1 MAIPQLIRTTDTAT
15 LVPVDVGGQPVVR
28 AATELRDLL
37 ETRLGPGS
45 SGFFAE
51 PAVAG
56 RPGAAVDR
64 VSWFGEQPGE
74 GLALSALTGATKTQA
89 EDQLRQTLRRL
100 APLIADPRHG
110 PLLRA
115 ALVVPGDD
123 DIRMVAGDPV
133 LTNWGFAPQ
142 GVDPADPAQIDRHWQ
157 ATLGR
162 FAAFPS
168 PWRAGAAVL
177 PPDPAPNLSPP
188 PAPAAPAMPSAPPP
202 LAAPAPALL
211 PWYQRPTAWAG
222 CAVAILV
229 AGVAIG
235 LLLRFLL
242 PPAQVAT
249 PERLRALIAAQ
260 VEVNRGLE
268 QQVQRL
274 RGALAGNVCTAD
286 NPLGAG
292 LQQRPVFP
300 VDGEPKKTEAPP
312 KDGPKGPDAKPDL
325 AQGDRLIDMIDA
337 GTVLVIAENSKG
349 TGFFVAPGMVAT
361 NRHVVETAKN
371 GKAYIISKALGRV
384 VQAEIVASTPQD
396 PALLRDYA
404 LLKVDGAA
412 LEKVKVLR
420 ITATLDRL
428 DQVVAAGYPGFVIN
442 HDAHFQAL
450 MKGDLTSVPD
460 AVVSNGVVSTIQSQ
474 PQGAGAI
481 IHTAILSHGNSGGPL
496 LDLCGRVVGINTLIA
511 LDEKSH
517 RQSNISLTA
526 PDLVQFLKTN
536 NVPVTLSDGRCQA
549 PKLG

>member
-1 MAIPQLIRTTDTAT
+1 MAIPQLIRTTDTAK
-15 LVPVDVGGQPVVR
+15 LVPIDLGGQPAVR

-56 RPGAAVDR
+56 RPGATVER
-64 VSWFGEQPGE
+64 VSWFGEQAGE
-74 GLALSALTGATKTQA
+74 GLALSALTGAQKTQA

-100 APLIADPRHG
+100 APLLADPRHG
-110 PLLRA
+110 PLVRA
-115 ALVVPGDD
+115 ALIVPGDD
-123 DIRMVAGDPV
+123 DIRLVAGDPV

-142 GVDPADPAQIDRHWQ
+142 GLDPADPAQIDRHWQ

-168 PWRAGAAVL
+168 PWRDGATVL
-177 PPDPAPNLSPP
+177 PPDPAPNLGPP
-188 PAPAAPAMPSAPPP
+188 PSPATASATPPPPPPIAVAPAE
-202 LAAPAPALL
+202 ALL
-211 PWYQRPTAWAG
+211 PWYQRPSAWAG
-222 CAVAILV
+222 CAAAILV

-242 PPAQVAT
+242 PPTQVAT
-249 PERLRALIAAQ
+249 PDRLRALIAAQ

-300 VDGEPKKTEAPP
+300 VDGEPKKADAPP
-312 KDGPKGPDAKPDL
+312 AKDGDATPDI

-337 GTVLVIAENSKG
+337 GTVLVIAESSKG

-361 NRHVVETAKN
+361 NRHVIESAKN

-384 VQAEIVASTPQD
+384 VQAEIVASTPKS
-396 PALLRDYA
+396 PELLRDYA
-404 LLKVDGAA
+404 LLKVAEAPAD
-412 LEKVKVLR
+412 KVKVMR

-526 PDLVQFLKTN
+526 PDLVQFLKAN